1 MAHHDT
7 SDQIGSLDS
16 RGVAVPLLA
25 LAVTVSL
32 SAALFESFTHA
43 VLFFVMLGVFSL
55 PGLPVARLW
64 FSGVEAWLVGAALGY
79 LASSL
84 AASVLVTFELLHPL
98 ALLLCSAAL
107 FVLARSVFR
116 PLEQERSRRE
126 LPWVAACFVAVGLLV
141 ALPYSHVG
149 TEVPEGFAYRAYFS
163 ADLMTHLSVVSEL
176 QKGAF
181 PPVNP
186 FYAGDFLAYY
196 WLFFIFPAAV
206 GEWTSSQGALLSLA
220 LASGQLFAG
229 LLFCAMRRAGL
240 PRSRAFLATLV
251 AIAAAS
257 FDGVLVLLSP
267 GAWTNSNVDAFGRW
281 ALESTSL
288 DGLHRSILYTPQHLF
303 SYSLLVILIALV
315 LEGKPRDRRAAV
327 LCGILLGGM
336 AGTSIVSAML
346 AGPWLVLLLL
356 LRKESFREFLVLSGT
371 ATTVALLFF
380 GWYFAI
386 GFFSGAATAL
396 TLRLPQVLELISVP
410 LIDCGALLLLLL
422 FRRELERIDG
432 EIAALAVLALA
443 AVFFVDLT
451 GYEGVWMAWRAGSV
465 LLVSLGLLAGRALA
479 GPLRLGQVAIL
490 AIASLTVGLDVFNAQ
505 DVSNRSLSP
514 GGFRW
519 TTVVSRGEREALEW
533 LRRETPT
540 ESMVQWDVRAR
551 DPGEWAFVPALA
563 ERRMAVGFPI
573 FLLDVVKYRARER
586 RRVRPIF
593 TSGDAA
599 EAHRLA
605 RELGIDY
612 IFIGAAEVRTRGE
625 RVRALI
631 EASNAFRPVYENEE
645 VSILEVVS
653 H

>member
-7 SDQIGSLDS
+7 SDEIAGLDP
-16 RGVAVPLLA
+16 RGAALPLLA
-25 LAVTVSL
+25 LAATVWL
-32 SAALFESFTHA
+32 SAALFESFAHA
-43 VLFFVMLGVFSL
+43 VLFFVMLAVFSL

-64 FSGVEAWLVGAALGY
+64 FTGIEAWLVGAALGY

-84 AASVLVTFELLHPL
+84 ASSVLVTFELFHPL
-98 ALLLCSAAL
+98 ALLLCSASL
-107 FVLARSVFR
+107 FLLARSVFR
-116 PLEQERSRRE
+116 PLEQETSRRE
-126 LPWVAACFVAVGLLV
+126 LSWAAACFVAVSLLV
-141 ALPYSHVG
+141 ALPYLHVG
-149 TEVPEGFAYRAYFS
+149 AEVPEGFAYRAYFS

-176 QKGAF
+176 QKSVF

-206 GEWTSSQGALLSLA
+206 GEWTSNQGALLSLT

-229 LLFCAMRRAGL
+229 LLFCAMRRADL

-251 AIAAAS
+251 AIASAS

-267 GAWTNSNVDAFGRW
+267 GAWTDSNVDAFGRW

-288 DGLHRSILYTPQHLF
+288 DGLHRSILYAPQHLF

-315 LEGKPRDRRAAV
+315 LDGKPRDRRTAV

-346 AGPWLVLLLL
+346 AGPWLVLLLF
-356 LRKESFREFLVLSGT
+356 LRRESLEEFLVLSGT
-371 ATTVALLFF
+371 ATLVALMFL

-396 TLRLPQVLELISVP
+396 TFRVPQVLELISVP

-422 FRRELERIDG
+422 FRRKLERIDG
-432 EIAALAVLALA
+432 EVAALAILALA
-443 AVFFVDLT
+443 AVFFVDLK

-465 LLVSLGLLAGRALA
+465 LLVSLGFLAGRALA
-479 GPLRLGQVAIL
+479 GPLRVGQVAIL
-490 AIASLTVGLDVFNAQ
+490 ALASLTAGLDVFNAQ
-505 DVSNRSLSP
+505 DVSNRNLSP

-519 TTVVSRGEREALEW
+519 TTVVSHREREALEW
-533 LRRETPT
+533 LRRETPK
-540 ESMVQWDVRAR
+540 ESMVQWDTRAR

-599 EAHRLA
+599 EAYRRA
-605 RELGIDY
+605 RDLGIDY
-612 IFIGAAEVRTRGE
+612 LFLGPTEVRARGE
-625 RVRALI
+625 RVRALL
-631 EASNAFRPVYENEE
+631 EASSAFRPVYENEE
-645 VSILEVVS
+645 VFVLEVIS